1 MQGDDRDR
9 AAASGQDVSEDDGL
23 TPSDENGR
31 RWGAGSLDGALV
43 GIFLLGVVTT
53 LILVLVWGVVT
64 GGDDE
69 GSPQGDLAR
78 QSEVLDAQTR
88 DPAPLDTGAA
98 PSARPATT
106 RLSRCASAARSLE
119 SALGAA
125 RPALDQWAVHIGAM
139 NKLVVGEITL
149 QQATAFWERT
159 RVGAQ
164 RKVDDFRDAMTTLRR
179 RGLDCPSPELLAPG
193 ARALPGCAR
202 QVEAEIGVVRTAGRA
217 IDMWEHHVHQMDML
231 RLGEITPEE
240 ATQAWLT
247 MWQEGARDLDAYRAA
262 AREARP
268 LDDCAGVGSAG

>member
-1 MQGDDRDR
+1 MQGDDR
-9 AAASGQDVSEDDGL
+9 AAASGRDAPEDDGL

-31 RWGAGSLDGALV
+31 GWRAMSPDGALV
-43 GIFLLGVVTT
+43 GIFVLGVVTS
-53 LILVLVWGVVT
+53 LVVVLAWGVVT
-64 GGDDE
+64 GGDDDP
-69 GSPQGDLAR
+69 SSAQGDLAR
-78 QSEVLDAQTR
+78 QSEVLDSETP
-88 DPAPLDTGAA
+88 DPTPLDTGAA

-125 RPALDQWAVHIGAM
+125 RPALDQWTVHIGAM

-164 RKVDDFRDAMTTLRR
+164 RRVEDFRDAMDVLRR
-179 RGLDCPSPELLAPG
+179 RGLDCPSPGLLAPG

-202 QVEAEIGVVRTAGRA
+202 QVEAEVRVLRTAWKS

-231 RLGEITPEE
+231 RLGEITPEQ

-247 MWQEGARDLDAYRAA
+247 MWQQGDRDLDAYRAA
-262 AREARP
+262 ARAARP
-268 LDDCAGVGSAG
+268 LDECTGVGSAE